1 MRIMKKIPFLLSV
14 LVVVMCLIACS
25 KVPKED
31 RQTEISRELQ
41 TQDNVQ
47 IPESQRTETEE
58 EKETENEPETEGI
71 AVFNLENG
79 TVRLNSGYEM
89 PVTGLGTYA
98 LSHDECVA
106 SVTALFENGG
116 RLIDTASFYGTEK
129 SVGEA
134 VRNSHVSRE
143 EIFVTTKL
151 YPNQF
156 SDAEAANVVKYIQ
169 SLGIVVQGWYPLG
182 GRGYTEKLLNHKTLC
197 KIAAEHGKSSA
208 QVILRWN
215 LQKGV
220 VVIPGSRNERHIR

>member
-31 RQTEISRELQ
+31 SQTEISREPQ

-58 EKETENEPETEGI
+58 E
-71 AVFNLENG
+71 NG
-79 TVRLNSGYEM
+79 TIRLNSGYEM
-89 PVTGLGTYA
+89 PVAGLGTYA

-134 VRNSHVSRE
+134 VRNSHVPRK

-156 SDAEAANVVKYIQ
+156 SDAEAAIDKALETMDI
-169 SLGIVVQGWYPLG
+169 
-182 GRGYTEKLLNHKTLC
+182 E
-197 KIAAEHGKSSA
+197 
-208 QVILRWN
+208 
-215 LQKGV
+215 
-220 VVIPGSRNERHIR
+220 